1 MNKVLIFLILSITIV
16 AFSVISISSGPIIN
30 KSITSS
36 SSWAYDNCQKHADD
50 EEKATDLNNRYKF
63 HREKTL
69 CQRRKAMYGL
79 EYASFIFDVICGFVC
94 ALLSFLRYLNVGKG
108 TEKNTGLVGLIT
120 GVVGFVLTFA
130 YFVYSAYIF
139 TNDKA
144 DGNIKKLFPNGATY
158 KIVGESS
165 DQKLITSYENDK
177 NDDSQFI
184 KYYELGQKQY
194 NYDSDIT
201 KVYGTS
207 TKCVFNSDTDSPT
220 PNPQCEY
227 LYDTYNSPENGIGNK
242 YLYDKWVN
250 TLIFSF
256 VISVCNIG
264 LLIFGL
270 LLFFGGGKEN

>member
-1 MNKVLIFLILSITIV
+1 MNKVLIFLILSIVIV
-16 AFSVISISSGPIIN
+16 AFSVISLCSGPIIN
-30 KSITSS
+30 KSIALSVG
-36 SSWAYDNCQKHADD
+36 WPYDNCQKYADD
-50 EEKATDLNNRYKF
+50 EEKATDLNDQYES

-79 EYASFIFDVICGFVC
+79 EYASFIFDVIFGFVC

-144 DGNIKKLFPNGATY
+144 DGNIYKLFPNGATY
-158 KIVGESS
+158 KIVGESGS
-165 DQKLITSYENDK
+165 QTKIRPYANDK
-177 NDDSQFI
+177 NDDSRYI

-194 NYDSDIT
+194 NYDSDISR
-201 KVYGTS
+201 VYRSTDPCPDDMGSTAIEGT
-207 TKCVFNSDTDSPT
+207 TCKYLFDSP
-220 PNPQCEY
+220 PK
-227 LYDTYNSPENGIGNK
+227 DIKNK

-256 VISVCNIG
+256 VISVSNIG
-264 LLIFGL
+264 LIIFGL